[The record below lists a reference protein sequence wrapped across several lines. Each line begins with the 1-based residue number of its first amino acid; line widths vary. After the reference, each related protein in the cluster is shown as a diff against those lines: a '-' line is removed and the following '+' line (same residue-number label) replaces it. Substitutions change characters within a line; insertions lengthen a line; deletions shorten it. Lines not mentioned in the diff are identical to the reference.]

1 MGQSIVLA
9 TAVFVTLRIRD
20 AGLAGLAI
28 TASLNL
34 VSIVNWLTRH
44 TAELE
49 MGMNSVECLTE
60 YLAYDSERPS
70 TVPGNR
76 C

>member
-9 TAVFVTLRIRD
+9 TAVFVTLLIRN

-34 VSIVNWLTRH
+34 VSVMNWLTRQ
-44 TAELE
+44 TTELE
-49 MGMNSVECLTE
+49 MGMNSVERMTE

-70 TVPGNR
+70 IVPDNR